1 MLLNMK
7 RTVVLL
13 LLAALVCVAVSGC
26 KRGGG
31 VKAVRGV
38 LEGPAGTGNAPD
50 AVKEVLKDAVPD
62 DRYELIFEDKDTGIR
77 VWGLMRCSEEV
88 SAESY
93 GVVIACGEKFTA
105 FPDIR
110 HGNMPRASYDA
121 SSGRLTLVGADVEGT
136 GVLVERPWIFTF
148 AEDGKALLEA
158 TVDPFELQQSLC
170 GRIGYSVKGK
180 DISMFADGKP
190 LSIVTVTENDMGGL
204 WEDPVWIGEQISYD
218 ITGPLKVTVTPG
230 VSYIVGKVL
239 DYDVIPPIEATVN
252 LAGNSFSLD
261 F

>member
-1 MLLNMK
+1 MNMK
-7 RTVVLL
+7 RAVGLL
-13 LLAALVCVAVSGC
+13 LVAAVACVALSGC
-26 KRGGG
+26 RRGGG

-38 LEGPAGTGNAPD
+38 LEGPVGTGNAPA

-62 DRYELIFEDKDTGIR
+62 DRYELIFEDSDAGIR
-77 VWGLMRCSEEV
+77 AWGLMRCSEEV
-88 SAESY
+88 SAEGY
-93 GVVIACGEKFTA
+93 GVVLACGEKLTA

-110 HGNMPRASYDA
+110 HGNMPRASFDA
-121 SSGRLTLVGADVEGT
+121 SSGKFTLVGADMEGT

-158 TVDPFELQQSLC
+158 TLDPFELQQSLC

-190 LSIVTVTENDMGGL
+190 LSIVTVQDNDMGGL

-218 ITGPLKVTVTPG
+218 ISGPLKVTVTPG
-230 VSYIVGKVL
+230 VSYVVGKVL
-239 DYDVIPPIEATVN
+239 DYDVIPPIDATVN
-252 LAGNSFSLD
+252 LTGDSFSLY

>member
-1 MLLNMK
+1 M
-7 RTVVLL
+7 
-13 LLAALVCVAVSGC
+13 
-26 KRGGG
+26 
-31 VKAVRGV
+31 
-38 LEGPAGTGNAPD
+38 
-50 AVKEVLKDAVPD
+50 
-62 DRYELIFEDKDTGIR
+62 
-77 VWGLMRCSEEV
+77 
-88 SAESY
+88 
-93 GVVIACGEKFTA
+93 
-105 FPDIR
+105 
-110 HGNMPRASYDA
+110 
-121 SSGRLTLVGADVEGT
+121 VGADVEGT
-136 GVLVERPWIFTF
+136 GVLVERPWIFSF

-252 LAGNSFSLD
+252 LTGDSFSLD